1 MELGAIKEVRLKV
14 TELIENGETDGA
26 LAIVTES
33 KSYSNDIDY
42 QLELELLVGQ
52 IKFDQ
57 GETEAALQVID
68 PLVQKSKD
76 LRLNGLTVRTLIL
89 QAKCMRKI
97 GEMVRSLDLLAKSEN
112 LILTENIKDLDS
124 EASIYNLRGI
134 IYDIKGDTDKSLD
147 NYQQSLEIRKKL
159 GQQAEIAKLINNIG
173 MTNWG
178 AGKHNLALENFFEVL
193 EIFKSSD
200 DQVKIGYVLHNI
212 GLVHSTKGD
221 LNSALEFVNQSLDIF
236 RSSEYKEGMAMS
248 HNTIGNVYLLQGELD
263 QALNAYNEAA
273 TIFELLA
280 YIEDLIFVLTNMGDV
295 YFQKAEFQLAKNH
308 LQRALEFYDE
318 ETITP
323 QLSNILL
330 ILLEINLV
338 EDNKNISEEYGNK
351 LEELS
356 KSSENKVIRL
366 NYELGQAMLFKS
378 DNRLKTKMRADDM
391 FNKIISE
398 NIDLAATIIAM
409 KHRCDYLLDELKL
422 YGDEETLEEIKELLD
437 KLVEIAL
444 EQNMFPTLIE
454 TFILQARLALLEGEI
469 NKSNEILENA
479 LSETELRGLVKLK
492 NNVINEQENLLAEID
507 NMKEL
512 LDKSST
518 LYERLEK
525 AKITEYL
532 NFALKYAD

>member
-178 AGKHNLALENFFEVL
+178 AGKHNLALENFF
-193 EIFKSSD
+193 
-200 DQVKIGYVLHNI
+200 
-212 GLVHSTKGD
+212 
-221 LNSALEFVNQSLDIF
+221 
-236 RSSEYKEGMAMS
+236 
-248 HNTIGNVYLLQGELD
+248 
-263 QALNAYNEAA
+263 
-273 TIFELLA
+273 
-280 YIEDLIFVLTNMGDV
+280 
-295 YFQKAEFQLAKNH
+295 
-308 LQRALEFYDE
+308 
-318 ETITP
+318 
-323 QLSNILL
+323 
-330 ILLEINLV
+330 
-338 EDNKNISEEYGNK
+338 
-351 LEELS
+351 
-356 KSSENKVIRL
+356 VI
-366 NYELGQAMLFKS
+366 Q
-378 DNRLKTKMRADDM
+378 
-391 FNKIISE
+391 
-398 NIDLAATIIAM
+398 
-409 KHRCDYLLDELKL
+409 
-422 YGDEETLEEIKELLD
+422 
-437 KLVEIAL
+437 
-444 EQNMFPTLIE
+444 
-454 TFILQARLALLEGEI
+454 
-469 NKSNEILENA
+469 
-479 LSETELRGLVKLK
+479 
-492 NNVINEQENLLAEID
+492 
-507 NMKEL
+507 
-512 LDKSST
+512 
-518 LYERLEK
+518 
-525 AKITEYL
+525 
-532 NFALKYAD
+532 